1 MFGWMTEL
9 STQDERLLRRSIEVS
24 AAAVASGNM
33 PFGAIMADPDGNVLL
48 EAENTGITSRN
59 TLNHAET
66 VLMNMAVTT
75 LTPSQIAT
83 ATLYTSC
90 EPCAMCAGAMYWGGL
105 NRMVYG
111 MSELDL
117 LEITSSDPADQNMRG
132 VGCRNIFDTGQRHIE
147 VSGPHL
153 VEEASAVHVAFWAAG
168 GPSDPTL
175 ELSAHDEALLRRAI
189 EVASRSV
196 ANGNLPFG
204 ALLADPDGNVLLEAE
219 NSDITGKST
228 LNHAETNLMRMAV
241 AELTPSQIATATLYT
256 SCEPCAMCS
265 GSMYWGGLNRMVYGM
280 SEHHLLEITG
290 AHHLNPTM
298 RGVGCRSVLHSGQRR
313 IEVSGPHLIEEASVI
328 HRTYWTP

>member
-1 MFGWMTEL
+1 MSEL
-9 STQDERLLRRSIEVS
+9 NAQDERLLRRAIEVS
-24 AAAVASGNM
+24 ASAAANGNM

-48 EAENTGITSRN
+48 EAENTGITGHN

-75 LTPSQIAT
+75 LTAEQIAS

-117 LEITSSDPADQNMRG
+117 LEITSSDPGSQNMRG

-153 VEEASAVHVAFWAAG
+153 VDEASAVHIAFHAAG
-168 GPSDPTL
+168 GPRDPAS
-175 ELSAHDEALLRRAI
+175 ELDSTDEALLRRAI

-219 NSDITGKST
+219 NSDITGRST

-241 AELTPSQIATATLYT
+241 SNLTSEQIAAATLYT

-265 GSMYWGGLNRMVYGM
+265 GSMYWGGLNRLVYGM

-290 AHHLNPTM
+290 AHRLNPTM
-298 RGVGCRSVLHSGQRR
+298 RGVGCRNVLHSGQRR

-328 HRTYWTP
+328 HRDYWSTTP

>member
-1 MFGWMTEL
+1 MVEL
-9 STQDERLLRRSIEVS
+9 SAQDAHLLRRAIEVS
-24 AAAVASGNM
+24 ASAAANGNM

-48 EAENTGITSRN
+48 EAENTGITGHN

-75 LTPSQIAT
+75 LTAEQIAS

-117 LEITSSDPADQNMRG
+117 LEITSSDPGSQNMRG
-132 VGCRNIFDTGQRHIE
+132 VGCRNIFDTGRRHIE

-153 VEEASAVHVAFWAAG
+153 VDEASAVHIAFHAAG
-168 GPSDPTL
+168 GPRDPASELDPT
-175 ELSAHDEALLRRAI
+175 DEALLRRAI

-219 NSDITGKST
+219 NSDITGKSP
-228 LNHAETNLMRMAV
+228 LNHAETNLMRTAV
-241 AELTPSQIATATLYT
+241 EALTAEQIAIATLYT

-265 GSMYWGGLNRMVYGM
+265 GSMYWGGLNRLVYGM

-290 AHHLNPTM
+290 AHRLNPTM
-298 RGVGCRSVLHSGQRR
+298 RGVGCRNVLHSGQRR
-313 IEVSGPHLIEEASVI
+313 IEVSGPHLVEEASVI
-328 HRTYWTP
+328 HRDYWSTTP

>member
-1 MFGWMTEL
+1 MTEL
-9 STQDERLLRRSIEVS
+9 SATDERLLRRSIEVS

-33 PFGAIMADPDGNVLL
+33 PFGAILADPDGNILL
-48 EAENTGITSRN
+48 EAENTGITGRN

-66 VLMNMAVTT
+66 NLMNMAVTT
-75 LTPSQIAT
+75 LTPSEIAS

-105 NRMVYG
+105 NRMVYA

-117 LEITSSDPADQNMRG
+117 LEITSADPADQNMRG

-147 VSGPHL
+147 VLGPHL
-153 VEEASAVHVAFWAAG
+153 VEEASAVHIAFWASG
-168 GPSDPTL
+168 GPQDPTL
-175 ELSAHDEALLRRAI
+175 ELSPQDEALLRRAI
-189 EVASRSV
+189 EVATRSV
-196 ANGNLPFG
+196 TNGNLPFG

-219 NSDITGKST
+219 NTDLTGRST

-241 AELTPSQIATATLYT
+241 DSLTSEQIATATFYT

-280 SEHHLLEITG
+280 GEHHLLEITG
-290 AHHLNPTM
+290 AHALNPTM

-313 IEVSGPHLIEEASVI
+313 IEVSGPHLIEECSEI
-328 HRTYWTP
+328 HRTYWST